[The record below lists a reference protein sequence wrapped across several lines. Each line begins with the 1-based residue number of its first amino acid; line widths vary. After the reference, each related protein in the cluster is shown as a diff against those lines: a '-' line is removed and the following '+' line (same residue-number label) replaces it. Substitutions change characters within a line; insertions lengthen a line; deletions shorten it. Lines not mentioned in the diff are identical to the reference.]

1 MKNLLFSLFMVFSMF
16 SLISCGDE
24 DSKEVA
30 EQTEEVAQEVVVE
43 EAQLENIVEEAQLE
57 VAQKHCIDGA
67 YSVQGDI
74 IWNFPSFLTSYYAI
88 QIASSAETTLVHIEQ
103 RPVFG
108 DPQDAAC
115 SEFARVADGVL
126 KDPKFRKR
134 DSSDE
139 GFSIGI
145 SELSIKMNKDN
156 TTCELESIYASS
168 PDNTDKD
175 DMWNI
180 VRDTSVVLVDYES
193 LKKECDAYPE
203 VVLDNGE
210 DKEEEKSTEQS

>member
-16 SLISCGDE
+16 SLISCGDK

-74 IWNFPSFLTSYYAI
+74 IWNYWPYDSAKYILR
-88 QIASSAETTLVHIEQ
+88 IASSTETILVHIQEKSEE
-103 RPVFG
+103 G
-108 DPQDAAC
+108 DDDTLNAAC
-115 SEFARVADGVL
+115 SEFDRVEDAVL
-126 KDPKFRKR
+126 KDPKFRKK

-145 SELSIKMNKDN
+145 SEINITMNKD

-168 PDNTDKD
+168 TDNTDKD
-175 DMWNI
+175 DMESI

-203 VVLDNGE
+203 VAL
-210 DKEEEKSTEQS
+210 KRYRTELLYKYR